1 MVTIGLTDF
10 GPIVSGKISL
20 RPLTVFVGPNNTG
33 KSYAARLVYAIM
45 RSMGRRRRRA
55 VGVEGHFLFDP
66 DYRAAE
72 PTNVSKEAREWL
84 AETGKTGR
92 PFAFREVPAELHD
105 WIVAQAKRLLAGRVE
120 DLSQEIQRCFGAK
133 LASLTRT
140 SSSKGFQLTLHQGTP
155 PISID
160 LTSKGSALV
169 STNVA
174 IDLESVELDPKQFRA
189 LRAPLRVDPISRF
202 VLAAMSSGWGGTVYY
217 FPAARSGILQG
228 HKLLASMLLSR
239 LPLLGIEPLDI
250 PRLSGEVADFIGNM
264 LRLERRSKLTEPGR
278 VAKFIEAR
286 VCKGQLNIQA
296 PRSKAEYPEIFY
308 KTADGKFP
316 LHGIS
321 SMISELAPV
330 VVFLKHVV
338 DVGDLLIIEEP
349 EAHLHPVNQR
359 IIAEALVKLV
369 RCGVRV
375 LVTTHSDYL
384 LHQISNFIRLSAV
397 ESEDRR
403 SKLGYGVGD
412 YLNAGEVSAFLFG
425 HDESVGGTMVR
436 ELAVTVQEGIPEDEH
451 VKVAEEL
458 YDETLRLDRAL
469 QKEIP
474 TEDRRQ

>member
-1 MVTIGLTDF
+1 
-10 GPIVSGKISL
+10 
-20 RPLTVFVGPNNTG
+20 
-33 KSYAARLVYAIM
+33 
-45 RSMGRRRRRA
+45 MGRRRRRL
-55 VGVEGHFLFDP
+55 VGADRYFFVDP
-66 DYRAAE
+66 EYRVVE
-72 PTNVSKEAREWL
+72 PTKVSKETREWL

-92 PFAFREVPAELHD
+92 AFAFREVPTELHE
-105 WIVAQAKRLLAGRVE
+105 WIMAEARKLMAGRVE
-120 DLSQEIQRCFGAK
+120 DLTQEIQRCFGAK

-140 SSSKGFQLTLHQGTP
+140 SSSRGFQLTLQQSIP
-155 PISID
+155 PISLD
-160 LTSKGSALV
+160 LLSKGSALL
-169 STNVA
+169 STNVG
-174 IDLESVELDPKQFRA
+174 INLEDVELDPKQFRP
-189 LRAPLRVDPISRF
+189 LRAPLRVDPISRR
-202 VLAAMSSGWGGTVYY
+202 VLAAMSSDWGGTVYY

-264 LRLERRSKLTEPGR
+264 LRLERRSELTEPGR
-278 VAKFIEAR
+278 VAKFIESR
-286 VCKGQLNIQA
+286 VCKGQLNIQT

-308 KTADGKFP
+308 KTAGGKFP

-330 VVFLKHVV
+330 VVFLKHAVV
-338 DVGDLLIIEEP
+338 VGDFLIIEEP

-397 ESEDRR
+397 GNEDGR
-403 SKLGYGVGD
+403 SKLGYGAGD
-412 YLNAGEVSAFLFG
+412 YLRADEVSAFLFG
-425 HDESVGGTMVR
+425 HDESVGGTEVK

-469 QKEIP
+469 QKEST
-474 TEDRRQ
+474 TEGLPQ